1 MYWHYQHEAGSSTR
15 VGSSDASDVFW
26 SSRCKNNIRGFHE
39 SSPQKCTS
47 YRILVRVG
55 VLRWQSYSSSELP
68 KRHLGWW
75 KLSEWNMIQAN
86 PHPFSCPSRASLL
99 RVKALRPSKILASN
113 STAGAPGAVP
123 LANQGWAIASWLWK
137 HRSIEASKHRSI
149 RSHDL
154 SACSYSHMVFLKLS
168 YQVASTLLYS
178 PWYSMYTHTLISSI
192 RYVSVYNIPAHYI

>member
-1 MYWHYQHEAGSSTR
+1 MYSRYLHCTIINIINTFVYATATNTYGFILCIFMYWHYQHEAGSSTR

-137 HRSIEASKHRSI
+137 HRSIEASKHQIPWSI
-149 RSHDL
+149 S
-154 SACSYSHMVFLKLS
+154 VFL
-168 YQVASTLLYS
+168 
-178 PWYSMYTHTLISSI
+178 
-192 RYVSVYNIPAHYI
+192 